1 MMGLSF
7 GHLLILVFVI
17 LLFGSKRLPGLGT
30 AFGKGIR
37 AFKSGLEGP
46 DASRHDDQDPKA

>member
-46 DASRHDDQDPKA
+46 DASKHDDQDPKA